1 VIHAVG
7 PIWYGGNRREDELL
21 AGCYRRAIEL
31 CQASSLGSV
40 AFPAI
45 STGAFRFPAERAAG
59 IALQSTV
66 DMLPSAPALRRV
78 IFCCFS
84 HESARFHEQA
94 MARLSAKGER

>member
-1 VIHAVG
+1 
-7 PIWYGGNRREDELL
+7 
-21 AGCYRRAIEL
+21 
-31 CQASSLGSV
+31 V

-59 IALQSTV
+59 IALQTTV

-84 HESARFHEQA
+84 RESARFHEQA
-94 MARLSAKGER
+94 MARV